1 MSTINNLFGG
11 LVSAYDVI
19 PDNSNNRLKSKDSLQ
34 ATIDELSSFN
44 EITQHEI
51 TLVASDWVG
60 EATPYTCKVELEDA
74 NALSVIGL
82 HLSAL
87 TTHAQRQ
94 AIDDAVLTGG
104 KQGEGYFTLY
114 AFGTKP
120 QIDINLRIS
129 LANNV
134 PISKYFDLSKAM
146 YNNGPHTIPLEKIF
160 NTISNPNLLIN
171 PSFTVNQKGQSY
183 YVGSDTEELSSI
195 DCWTILGDGTI
206 LEKTTDGIKLSNT
219 TSNPRD
225 LLKQS
230 ICITKDLYDKQLTVS
245 VLVSDM
251 IANSASIKLIT
262 DNGVELLNEKIV
274 TGSNTF
280 TTENKIPTGCN
291 YINCII
297 SSLGNRSSVS
307 ISTMKV
313 EVGDVLTPIIP
324 RPYVEEL
331 VLCKNYIGVSE
342 ESSSGFKNI
351 VITPSDFKDDLTFN
365 EYPYRV
371 DIPCDGVTEQHYAMV
386 LFNQTDALSG
396 IFAHISNTSENTV
409 TIYANKIPSTNIT
422 IESIICTKV
431 VNKEVI
437 S

>member
-1 MSTINNLFGG
+1 MSAINNLFGG
-11 LVSAYDVI
+11 LVSTHDVI

-34 ATIDELSSFN
+34 DTIDELSSFN
-44 EITQHEI
+44 ELTQHEI

-129 LANNV
+129 LTNNV
-134 PISKYFDLSKAM
+134 AISKYFDLSKAV
-146 YNNGPHTIPLEKIF
+146 YNNGPDTIPLEKIF
-160 NTISNPNLLIN
+160 STISNPNLLIN
-171 PSFTVNQKGQSY
+171 PSFTVNQKGQSS
-183 YVGSDTEELSSI
+183 YVGSDIEELPSI
-195 DCWTILGDGTI
+195 DCWTILGNGTL
-206 LEKTTDGIKLSNT
+206 LEKNTDGIKLSST
-219 TSNPRD
+219 TANPRD
-225 LLKQS
+225 LLKQP
-230 ICITKDLYDKQLTVS
+230 IHTTKDLYEKQLTVS
-245 VLVSDM
+245 VLVSNM
-251 IANSASIKLIT
+251 ITGSASIKLVT
-262 DNGVELLNEKIV
+262 DDGVELLNKVLV

-280 TTENKIPTGCN
+280 TTENKIPTGCK
-291 YINCII
+291 YVNCII

-307 ISTMKV
+307 ISTIKV
-313 EVGDVLTPIIP
+313 EIGDVPTTITP

-331 VLCKNYIGVSE
+331 VLCKNYTGTTE
-342 ESSSGFKNI
+342 ASSFGFNNI

-365 EYPYRV
+365 EYPYKV
-371 DIPCDGVTEQHYAMV
+371 DIPCTGITEQHYAMV
-386 LFNQTDALSG
+386 LFSQKDAQSG
-396 IFAHISNTSENTV
+396 IFAHVSDTSDNMV
-409 TIYANKIPSTNIT
+409 TIYANKIPSTNVT
-422 IESIICTKV
+422 IDSIICTKV